1 MRGCNKYWFQIRILL
16 FCILVALLPF
26 AEWKFIGLP
35 IKGRPI
41 VIDLNSYLSASVFD
55 IVFVFFAISCV
66 PLIWRAYKKKLLFDW
81 HLFCWGICAILAVI
95 LFFQQ
100 RVKLPYLTPTIV
112 NVIDVRSLIIH
123 SAVAVCVALMAIQIP
138 FSRIVRGAQIFYSIT
153 VLGVTVLCYFALL
166 AFQFFLFNYPFKT
179 PSSISFPF
187 PSQNYAAIFLTLC
200 CIGCIGIA
208 LTRGTKILLLMG
220 PPIFLLAAALTGS
233 RSSMF
238 VCTIIILAY
247 VVIYTIY
254 YFRIALSLITKNLP
268 LNPII
273 LLVSLCIGYSLI
285 YFNSGWTPIARS
297 MSIFQDLWTNH
308 INLVA
313 GGERG
318 SPRYEFWSKALKSY
332 GINEPREKDNNTS
345 FSTHRF
351 SVGLIGITEGCKTI
365 SNTIP
370 DLTMGIPYYVRL
382 ILTPKANDNNLA
394 VLEIFKDTHRKQ
406 LIGSIGMTLNSS
418 RELSNVY
425 YFIADTNSNF
435 VFLNADL
442 SAFTINNGK
451 EINNNCLNHQSV
463 YLFEEPFNGAAKPSI
478 SLTDNHI
485 KINAD
490 SMRLRGYI
498 SDTAN
503 NYNKKNTLILEYT
516 VNIKSHRILSL
527 EESPLVFYAGLSDN
541 TDVDQNKKKWKFIR
555 NGLLIRHE
563 VAVTE
568 FQTEIA
574 LKNQEAKF
582 IYWSARISN
591 EMPYGANPIKLFN
604 HEVRCG
610 NKGQNLISRLWEPV
624 LTEDTV
630 VSKIPR
636 SDLYRIKTE
645 NKSDI
650 KSTISV
656 NDPRILFTV
665 DRTFTNRG
673 SLHNVYLDWLYYV
686 GPIPFVLFLFF
697 IFSLLIAFANFTWV
711 SRFSSEFPFI
721 LSVFCQLL
729 VIAILMYAH
738 PYVFLKYIWF
748 VFGIA
753 TAVMIHPDFK
763 KIS

>member
-1 MRGCNKYWFQIRILL
+1 MRSCEKYWFQIRILL

-55 IVFVFFAISCV
+55 IVFIFFAISCV
-66 PLIWRAYKKKLLFDW
+66 PLIWRIYKKRLLFDW

-100 RVKLPYLTPTIV
+100 RAKLPYLTPTIV

-123 SAVAVCVALMAIQIP
+123 FAVAVCVALMAIQIP

-153 VLGVTVLCYFALL
+153 ILGATVLCYFALL

-200 CIGCIGIA
+200 CIGCIGTA
-208 LTRGTKILLLMG
+208 LTQGTKILLLMG
-220 PPIFLLAAALTGS
+220 PPIFLLATALTGS

-238 VCTIIILAY
+238 VCTIIIFAY
-247 VVIYTIY
+247 VVIYAIHY
-254 YFRIALSLITKNLP
+254 LRIAISSITKKRP

-273 LLVSLCIGYSLI
+273 LVVSLLIGYSLI
-285 YFNSGWTPIARS
+285 YFNSSWNPIARS
-297 MSIFQDLWTNH
+297 MSFFQDLRTNH
-308 INLVA
+308 INLIA
-313 GGERG
+313 GGEKG
-318 SPRYEFWSKALKSY
+318 SPRYEFWSKALKSH
-332 GINEPREKDNNTS
+332 GINIHKEKNNDTS

-351 SVGLIGITEGCKTI
+351 YVGLTGITEGCKTI

-370 DLTMGIPYYVRL
+370 NLAMGIPYYVRL

-406 LIGSIGMTLNSS
+406 LIESIEMTFNSTH
-418 RELSNVY
+418 ELSNVY

-435 VFLNADL
+435 VFLNAEL
-442 SAFTINNGK
+442 SAFTIKNEK

-463 YLFEEPFNGAAKPSI
+463 YLFEEPFNGGAKPCI

-485 KINAD
+485 NINAE

-498 SDTAN
+498 SNTDN

-516 VNIKSHRILSL
+516 VNVRSHRTQSL
-527 EESPLVFYAGLSDN
+527 EELPLMFYVGLSDN
-541 TDVDQNKKKWKFIR
+541 TDVDRNKKNWKFIR

-563 VAVTE
+563 IASSK
-568 FQTEIA
+568 FQTEMA

-582 IYWSARISN
+582 TYWSAHKSN
-591 EMPYGANPIKLFN
+591 EIPFGVNPIELFN
-604 HEVRCG
+604 HEVCCG
-610 NKGQNLISRLWEPV
+610 NKGQNLISRLWEPT
-624 LTEDTV
+624 LTENTA

-656 NDPRILFTV
+656 NDPHILFTV

-686 GPIPFVLFLFF
+686 GPIPFVIFLFF

-738 PYVFLKYIWF
+738 PYLFLKYIWF

-753 TAVMIHPDFK
+753 TAIMIHPDFK
-763 KIS
+763 KN